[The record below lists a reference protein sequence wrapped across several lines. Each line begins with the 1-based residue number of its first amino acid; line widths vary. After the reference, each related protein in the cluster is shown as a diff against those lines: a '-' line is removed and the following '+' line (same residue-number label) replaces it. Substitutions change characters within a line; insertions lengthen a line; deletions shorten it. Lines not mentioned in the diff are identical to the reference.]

1 MTLEEL
7 KTSLSEERINNIKAI
22 MAKEQDLTDQDTE
35 VIMQYI
41 NDSAQA
47 LGEDQITE
55 PIRYIVTSIGGLR
68 GADLLAIIGEDFNPE
83 VFEQWNNIL
92 GEPFLIYR
100 ELPNNRLY
108 DFRPAWHNRLLA
120 AYGEN
125 SQKSCASDLGFYL
138 LEHKEA
144 GDPVRDVQITHL
156 LLDGGETAAAAE
168 YVCQAEGEQL
178 RLAINTLGQALKDAP
193 DYVKECV
200 LDMPRCEGEKINLTK
215 LLMLLLNDCISIIG
229 NPELQKPAIE
239 KLTVLVDELLAQG
252 HQEIAAILGIGR
264 LRLAQNA
271 RLRRQEQEAQAAFT
285 SALGYLMPLIQQA
298 DPLAITDEQIREYW
312 IALKI
317 CQEMYQPKAIAIIF
331 EAIIKIEQAR
341 TQDTNRSDE
350 ERGRIAED
358 IINQHVD
365 MAKLYYMMP
374 KEMQE
379 QFTNYTEPTL
389 SLLNAFLE
397 GSKNNNEDLEA
408 NDLAKMA
415 GFYQSVGELSEH
427 LERHEE
433 SYNALVEAQILQMR
447 LVGMYQ
453 KQDGDRMSPQGLLQR
468 LALSVTNHMLGMH
481 YRRQNKSQHDL
492 SVILTANMNLALD
505 CFKAY
510 PRDGR
515 VIHFAINAALE
526 LGDFQHRSGGLL
538 AECGTYEKVI
548 KQFVA
553 LNNMRIDQQVCQDMA
568 LIHTKCG
575 QAQCDDK
582 IRRYGDAIRNL
593 EVAQKLWLS
602 MAQNTKNEE
611 YKKNADFVAQ
621 LISKFKKN

>member
-7 KTSLSEERINNIKAI
+7 KASLTEEKINNIKAI
-22 MAKEQDLTDQDTE
+22 IAKEKDLTDEDVE
-35 VIMQYI
+35 AVMQYI
-41 NDSAQA
+41 KESAQA
-47 LGEDQITE
+47 LGEDQIAE

-68 GADLLAIIGEDFNPE
+68 GADLLAIIGEEFNPE
-83 VFEQWNNIL
+83 VFEQWNNML

-108 DFRPAWHNRLLA
+108 DFRPALHARLVEA
-120 AYGEN
+120 FGTN

-168 YVCQAEGEQL
+168 YVCKAEGEQL
-178 RLAINTLGQALKDAP
+178 RLAINTLGQAMKDAP

-200 LDMPRCEGEKINLTK
+200 FDMPRCEGEKIDLTK
-215 LLMLLLNDCISIIG
+215 LLMLLLNDCVGIVG
-229 NPELQKPAIE
+229 NPEQQKPAIE
-239 KLTVLVDELLAQG
+239 RLTRVTEELIQQG
-252 HQEIAAILGIGR
+252 HSEISPILGIGR

-271 RLRRQEQEAQAAFT
+271 RMRRQEQEAQEAFT
-285 SALGYLMPLIQQA
+285 AALGYLMPSIQQA
-298 DPLAITDEQIREYW
+298 DPLTVKPEQIREYW

-317 CQEMYQPKAIAIIF
+317 CQEMVQPKAIALLF
-331 EAIIKIEQAR
+331 ESIIKVEQAQ
-341 TQDTNRSDE
+341 TQDQNRSDE

-374 KEMQE
+374 KEIQE
-379 QFTNYTEPTL
+379 QFVNYSEPTL
-389 SLLNAFLE
+389 VLLNAFLE
-397 GSKNNNEDLEA
+397 GSKADADNLDMGEI
-408 NDLAKMA
+408 AKLA

-453 KQDGDRMSPQGLLQR
+453 KSDGEKMSPMGLLQR
-468 LALSVTNHMLGMH
+468 LALSVTNHMLGIH

-492 SVILTANMNLALD
+492 SVILTANMNLAQD
-505 CFKAY
+505 CFTAY

-515 VIHFAINAALE
+515 VVHFFINAALE

-538 AECGTYEKVI
+538 AECGTYEKAI

-553 LNNMRIDQQVCQDMA
+553 LNNMRIDQQLCQDMA

-582 IRRYGDAIRNL
+582 IRRYGEAVRNL
-593 EVAQKLWLS
+593 EVAEKLWLS

-611 YKKNADFVAQ
+611 YKKNAQVVRQ
-621 LISKFKKN
+621 LIDRFKKK

>member
-1 MTLEEL
+1 MTIEEL
-7 KTSLSEERINNIKAI
+7 KASLSEEKINNIKSI
-22 MAKEQDLTDQDTE
+22 INKEQELTQEDIDT
-35 VIMQYI
+35 VMQYI
-41 NDSAQA
+41 KDSAQA

-55 PIRYIVTSIGGLR
+55 PLRYIVTSIGGLR

-83 VFEQWNNIL
+83 VFEEWNNIL
-92 GEPFLIYR
+92 GEPFLQYR

-108 DFRPAWHNRLLA
+108 DFKPAMHNALNNA
-120 AYGEN
+120 FGIN

-200 LDMPRCEGEKINLTK
+200 YDMPRCEGEKINLTK
-215 LLMLLLNDCISIIG
+215 LLMLLLNDCVSIIG
-229 NPELQKPAIE
+229 HPEQQKPAIE
-239 KLTVLVDELLAQG
+239 RLTNLVDELLNQG
-252 HQEIAAILGIGR
+252 HPEIAAILGIGR
-264 LRLAQNA
+264 LRIAQNA
-271 RLRRQEQEAQAAFT
+271 RNRRQEQEAQAAFT
-285 SALGYLMPLIQQA
+285 AALGYLMPLLQQA
-298 DPLAITDEQIREYW
+298 DPLALTDEHIREYW

-317 CQEMYQPKAIAIIF
+317 CQEMYQPKAIALIF

-365 MAKLYYMMP
+365 MAKLYYMFP
-374 KEMQE
+374 KELQE

-389 SLLNAFLE
+389 ALLNAFLE
-397 GSKNNNEDLEA
+397 GSKENNEELEIR
-408 NDLAKMA
+408 DLAKLA

-468 LALSVTNHMLGMH
+468 LALSVTNHMLGLH

-510 PRDGR
+510 PRDSR

-538 AECGTYEKVI
+538 AECGTYEKII
-548 KQFVA
+548 KQFVV
-553 LNNMRIDQQVCQDMA
+553 LNNTRIDQQVCQDMA

-582 IRRYGDAIRNL
+582 IRRYGDALRNL

-621 LISKFKKN
+621 IISKFKKK